1 MSGEGVELARPGCGR
16 RTYRRLTCLHFKRT
30 YVNATIHHAIE
41 TGPTLIEERRWRE
54 TGIAGVNGWAA
65 DRRSI
70 SQGRAAI
77 VSQRTEQ
84 RVGIDLV
91 PGSGQKAWVV
101 ITAENVPA
109 NDANR
114 REWKR

>member
-1 MSGEGVELARPGCGR
+1 MRWRQAKVWSWARPGCGR

-41 TGPTLIEERRWRE
+41 TGPTLIEE
-54 TGIAGVNGWAA
+54 
-65 DRRSI
+65 SI

-101 ITAENVPA
+101 ITAENLPA